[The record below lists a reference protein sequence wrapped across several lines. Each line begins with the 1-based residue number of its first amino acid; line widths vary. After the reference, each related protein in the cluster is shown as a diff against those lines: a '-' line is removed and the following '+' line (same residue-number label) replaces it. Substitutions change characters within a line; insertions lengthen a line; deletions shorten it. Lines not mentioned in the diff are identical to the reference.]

1 MRTRRPLAAFAS
13 LFMLAVAVAVPA
25 TAFADESGTA
35 GSVDSIEINTPSADA
50 YLQYHGRVVVRTGKS
65 TKTEYRWGGTSCGSR
80 VVPADM
86 VEVLV
91 QASRNDNIV
100 ITPRFQIGQG
110 DVKCLVGFNVQ
121 EKR

>member
-1 MRTRRPLAAFAS
+1 MRTRPVAAFAS
-13 LFMLAVAVAVPA
+13 LFLLAFAVAVPA

-50 YLQYHGRVVVRTGKS
+50 YLQYHGRIVIKTGKV

-80 VVPADM
+80 TVPEDM
-86 VEVLV
+86 VAVLS
-91 QASRNDNIV
+91 QAVRDATIV
-100 ITPRFQIGQG
+100 VTPRFQIGQG
-110 DVKCLVGFNVQ
+110 DVKCLVGFDVA